1 MKKQN
6 KKKFPHKQQHSS
18 QQKNDSSSNNQKS
31 KISANGVKRVA
42 FYITDKELGKQRKVI
57 ALGSFYI
64 ETLKTLG
71 VDNVPAWLGNQVQDY
86 LSIHGKDSSW
96 IHIVE
101 FMIFQSLLKRIT
113 P

>member
-6 KKKFPHKQQHSS
+6 KKKFSPHKQPQ
-18 QQKNDSSSNNQKS
+18 QQKNDSSPKNNQKS

-42 FYITDKELGKQRKVI
+42 FYIIDKELKQRKVI

-64 ETLKTLG
+64 ETLTKLG
-71 VDNVPAWLGNQVQDY
+71 VENVPAWLSRNVQDY
-86 LSIHGKDSSW
+86 LSIHGKNSSW
-96 IHIVE
+96 ITIAE

-113 P
+113 L